1 MEILRYRANAQSPW
15 VEIAAIIGPQGPQ
28 GIQGIQGVQGE
39 KGEPFTI
46 AKVYESVAAMNAGY
60 ASDSVALGAFVMIVS
75 DTEQEDN
82 AKLYCKGETG
92 YVFIVDMSG
101 MQGIQGPQGV
111 QGEQGI
117 PGEKGAQGEP
127 GVAGYTPVKGTDYYT
142 EADKTEIVS
151 LVLAALPDSEEVS
164 Y

>member
-1 MEILRYRANAQSPW
+1 MAEILRYRANAQSPW
-15 VEIAAIIGPQGPQ
+15 VEIAAIVGAQGPQ

-39 KGEPFTI
+39 RGEPFAI
-46 AKVYESVAAMNAGY
+46 AKVYNSVAAMNAGY
-60 ASDSVALGAFVMIVS
+60 ATDSVPLGSFVVIVS
-75 DTEQEDN
+75 DVEQEDN

-92 YVFIVDMSG
+92 YVFVVDMSG
-101 MQGIQGPQGV
+101 MRGIQGPQGV

-117 PGEKGAQGEP
+117 PG
-127 GVAGYTPVKGTDYYT
+127 VTPVKGIDYYT
-142 EADKTEIVS
+142 EADKSEMVG